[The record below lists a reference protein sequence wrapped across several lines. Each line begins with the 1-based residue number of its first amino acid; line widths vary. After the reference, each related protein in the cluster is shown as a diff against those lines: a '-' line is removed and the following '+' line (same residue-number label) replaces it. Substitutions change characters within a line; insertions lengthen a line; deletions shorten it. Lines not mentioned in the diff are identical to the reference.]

1 MRLIIALGLLVFVA
15 SSIMAKDR
23 ALLIGIDRYRGPF
36 VKDLFGCEND
46 TKVLRDFLV
55 TKLNFRDED
64 IKTLTNESATETNVR
79 DAVRE
84 WLIDGTKWGDRVFF
98 AYSGH
103 GSRVPD
109 TSGDEYRDHM
119 DEVIALHDVTLKL
132 PLISGKPL
140 VPASG
145 YILDD
150 DISGWIARLFG
161 RQVVMLFDSCNSGT
175 ISRGPG
181 SPGFGSRFLS
191 LKEPSSSAKETIYS
205 PDYNTSPTYRDSNTV
220 NEDFLDGLVNGA
232 VVISAA
238 RADQEAFPI
247 FAAKYGR
254 IQGALTYL
262 FVEKQQEKLV
272 PMRDLQNILG
282 RGAEELKQANL
293 LRMGGN
299 GEYQVPQVEVYGY
312 EQNELPIFAGLPSS
326 GWTTALEVALHN
338 PLSKASVSLW
348 TRDNRRRYSVSKLDE
363 HHRAGE
369 MIPLSVNISQAG
381 YLYVWVFSESN
392 EANCLFPSVYDRKN
406 FLDAGTYAFPRCK
419 EGKSVCPPEEVYEFA
434 VSGKLS
440 GDSEGKDL
448 WVALLTD
455 KALPLR
461 SDDHV
466 YTWAEAFE
474 AIGLPAVEAAI
485 KNYAE
490 RATTRGVDGR
500 PITAPAVTSWQ
511 AGSIVLHTYR

>member
-1 MRLIIALGLLVFVA
+1 MRLLIVFGLLVFLA
-15 SSIMAKDR
+15 SSIVAKDR

-64 IKTLTNESATETNVR
+64 IKTLTNESATEANI
-79 DAVRE
+79 RE
-84 WLIDGTKWGDRVFF
+84 AIQKWLIDDTKWGDRVFF

-119 DEVIALHDVTLKL
+119 DEVITVHDVKLKL

-140 VPASG
+140 IPASG

-150 DISGWIARLFG
+150 DISGWIASLFG
-161 RQVVMLFDSCNSGT
+161 RQLVMLFDSCNSGT

-181 SPGFGSRFLS
+181 SRGFESRFLS
-191 LKEPSSSAKETIYS
+191 LKEPAKETIYS
-205 PDYNTSPTYRDSNTV
+205 PDYNTSPIYRDANTV

-238 RADQEAFPI
+238 KADQEAFPI

-272 PMRDLQNILG
+272 PMRSLQNILG

-312 EQNELPIFAGLPSS
+312 EQNDLPIFAGLPSS
-326 GWTTALEVALHN
+326 GWTTALETALHN

-348 TRDNRRRYSVSKLDE
+348 TRDNRTRYSVSKFDE
-363 HHRAGE
+363 HDQPGE
-369 MIPLSVNISQAG
+369 MIPLSVNINQAG

-392 EANCLFPSVYDRKN
+392 EATCLFPSVYDHKN

-419 EGKSVCPPEEVYEFA
+419 EGKSDCSPEEVYEFA
-434 VSGKLS
+434 VTGKLS

-455 KALPLR
+455 KALSLR
-461 SDDHV
+461 SDNHV

-474 AIGLPAVEAAI
+474 AIGLPIVEAAI
-485 KNYAE
+485 KNYAQ
-490 RATTRGVDGR
+490 RATTRGADGR
-500 PITAPAVTSWQ
+500 SITAPAVTSWQ